1 MALTRFFDSFPTIE
15 YDMYRNKETK
25 EVVDILRRVRVRE
38 DYKNLVAAYSSG
50 DVAGGERPEIIAST
64 FYGRPELHYMVMMIN
79 GVVDPYYDWVM
90 DDKSL
95 ENYIQ
100 AKYTNRTLLLDDSTR
115 SLNDFFLINE
125 TITGSSSSAT
135 GTVVAHDLTLKQ
147 LTYKLTSS
155 DNFTD
160 ADTLTGGTS
169 AVTIE
174 VSGTPTYEWDGVHH
188 YEIQQEQAGGITNR
202 YRTDSSSA
210 TMKLVDNLNNNAVTL
225 YNSVAVTNFD
235 YEVSLNE
242 EKRKIQILQ
251 GQFVEQF
258 EQEFKDLIQR

>member
-1 MALTRFFDSFPTIE
+1 M
-15 YDMYRNKETK
+15 
-25 EVVDILRRVRVRE
+25 
-38 DYKNLVAAYSSG
+38 
-50 DVAGGERPEIIAST
+50 
-64 FYGRPELHYMVMMIN
+64 
-79 GVVDPYYDWVM
+79 
-90 DDKSL
+90 
-95 ENYIQ
+95 
-100 AKYTNRTLLLDDSTR
+100 DDSTR

-135 GTVVAHDLTLKQ
+135 GTVVEHDLTLKQ